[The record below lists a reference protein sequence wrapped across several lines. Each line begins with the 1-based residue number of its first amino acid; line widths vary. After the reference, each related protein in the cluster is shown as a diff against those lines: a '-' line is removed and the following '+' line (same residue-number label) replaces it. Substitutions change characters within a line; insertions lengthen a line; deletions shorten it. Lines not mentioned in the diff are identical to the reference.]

1 MYNLYTLDAFS
12 IFLDCFDLI
21 TRCLHFVYKNTR
33 GFATFYY
40 TRQTYHKERPID
52 KQGRIR

>member
-33 GFATFYY
+33 GFAAFYY
-40 TRQTYHKERPID
+40 TRQTYRKERPID